1 MGTRAIYELREK
13 AGKQILRKFGNE
25 EKCLFCSLII
35 MVDSVKRQIQ
45 ECGWAVLTVPLYYS

>member
-1 MGTRAIYELREK
+1 MGTRAIHKLSEK

-25 EKCLFCSLII
+25 EKCLFCSLMI

-45 ECGWAVLTVPLYYS
+45 EIWLGSSNCAIIL